1 MPRVQFNVESNAEIK
16 SAYGYAVEVT
26 KDGVFGEVPEEL
38 VASEAAAGRIKVP
51 ESKKPEV
58 KKPAFKKD
66 EE

>member
-1 MPRVQFNVESNAEIK
+1 MPRVQFNVAPNAELK

-26 KDGVFGEVPEEL
+26 KDGVFGDVPDEL
-38 VASEAAAGRIKVP
+38 VASEVAAGRVKA
-51 ESKKPEV
+51 PEV